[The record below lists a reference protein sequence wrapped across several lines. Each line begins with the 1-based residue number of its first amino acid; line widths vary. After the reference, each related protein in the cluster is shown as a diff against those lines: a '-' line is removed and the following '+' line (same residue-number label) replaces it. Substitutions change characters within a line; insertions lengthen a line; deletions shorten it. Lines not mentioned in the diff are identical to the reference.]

1 MRKISMRKLALAK
14 ETLRSLDG
22 KSVRN
27 VVAGVEECPTLH
39 CTDPAYG
46 CTNSSCDLVA

>member
-1 MRKISMRKLALAK
+1 MRKFSIRKLELAK

-22 KSVRN
+22 KMEKI
-27 VVAGVEECPTLH
+27 VAGAEECPTLH

-46 CTNSSCDLVA
+46 CTNSSCDLGA